1 MINELLVQTDNNAW
15 KHKYL
20 TFNITLNFITCSTF
34 CRERGDFVGDIR
46 GDYIFNLSYF
56 GGLP

>member
-1 MINELLVQTDNNAW
+1 MINELMVQTDNKAG
-15 KHKYL
+15 KHLYF
-20 TFNITLNFITCSTF
+20 TFNVTLNFITCSTF
-34 CRERGDFVGDIR
+34 FREGGGFVGDIR